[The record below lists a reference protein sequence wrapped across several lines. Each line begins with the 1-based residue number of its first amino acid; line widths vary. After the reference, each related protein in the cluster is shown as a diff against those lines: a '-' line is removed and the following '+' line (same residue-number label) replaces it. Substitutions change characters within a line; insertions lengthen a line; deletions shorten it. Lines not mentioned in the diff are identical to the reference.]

1 LAKHYPT
8 SVLVTGFDI
17 IFFWVARM
25 IMMGLK
31 FQGQVP
37 FKEVYIHG
45 LVRDAEGQKMS
56 KSKGNVLDPIDII
69 DGIELNALVEKRTA
83 GMMQP
88 HLAKKIEQAT
98 RKDFPDGIQSY
109 GTDALRFTFASLAS
123 TGRDIRFDLAR
134 TEGYRNFCNKLWNAA
149 RYVLMNTSTSLST
162 GSSTRSLSGVEGSD
176 APCAYTQV
184 DRWIM
189 SRLHQVTAA
198 TSNAI
203 DNYRF
208 DLAAQAIYE
217 FTWNEYCDW
226 YLELAKISLQSDN
239 ADLQRGT
246 RKTLLTVLE
255 TILRLAHPIMP
266 FITEE
271 IWQRVAPLAGIHADT
286 IMLQPYPI
294 ADETLV
300 DASAITEANWVMS
313 FILGVRRIRGEMNI
327 APGKPLPVLLQ
338 NGSATDQQY
347 LTNNTVYLKK
357 LGRLESITWL
367 NSDDITPESAI
378 ALVGEMKIL
387 IPMAGLIDKEAELAR
402 LEKEIQKIKNDLPRV
417 EGKLSNP
424 TFIDKAPADVIDKE
438 KAKLAD
444 LRSSLNNL
452 EQQQCK
458 IREL

>member
-1 LAKHYPT
+1 
-8 SVLVTGFDI
+8 
-17 IFFWVARM
+17 M
-25 IMMGLK
+25 
-31 FQGQVP
+31 
-37 FKEVYIHG
+37 
-45 LVRDAEGQKMS
+45 
-56 KSKGNVLDPIDII
+56 
-69 DGIELNALVEKRTA
+69 
-83 GMMQP
+83 
-88 HLAKKIEQAT
+88 
-98 RKDFPDGIQSY
+98 
-109 GTDALRFTFASLAS
+109 RFTFASLAS

-149 RYVLMNTSTSLST
+149 RYVLMNTEEQDNGL
-162 GSSTRSLSGVEGSD
+162 SD
-176 APCAYTQV
+176 APCAFTQV
-184 DRWIM
+184 DHWII
-189 SRLHQVTAA
+189 SRLHQVTAT

-226 YLELAKISLQSDN
+226 YLELAKISLQSDD
-239 ADLQRGT
+239 AALQRGT

-271 IWQRVAPLAGIHADT
+271 IWQRVAPLAGIIARDGVYAASQSGTGAAHADT
-286 IMLQPYPI
+286 IMLQPYPV
-294 ADETLV
+294 ADETKIDTHAV
-300 DASAITEANWVMS
+300 AETNWVMN

-338 NGSATDQQY
+338 NGSATDQNY
-347 LTNNTVYLKK
+347 LTNNTIYLQK

-367 NSDDITPESAI
+367 NSDDATPESAI

-387 IPMAGLIDKEAELAR
+387 IPMAGLIDKAAELAR

-424 TFIDKAPADVIDKE
+424 TFIDKAPADVIEKE
-438 KAKLAD
+438 KTKLAD
-444 LRSSLNNL
+444 LRSTLSNL
-452 EQQQCK
+452 EQQQAR
-458 IREL
+458 IQAL